1 MTRDALVALLRGRDP
16 LAAAAALTRDGDVTF
31 ARAGA
36 PGADLLVDGDRE
48 LPIADHRSAHAEGR
62 PSDAAVRYGEGV
74 DVEHVAERLMSLAEL
89 ARETGLLRAVCPI
102 PAEGVRTPGS
112 WGVEDLTV
120 VAAARGV
127 LDPSVRVRPS
137 WTRLGAATCGVTL
150 AFGADDLVVPEGDDT
165 DVVAL
170 AAAAGRRAVPR

>member
-16 LAAAAALTRDGDVTF
+16 LAAAAALTRDGDVTY
-31 ARAGA
+31 ARARA
-36 PGADLLVDGDRE
+36 AGADLLVDGDRE

-62 PSDAAVRYGEGV
+62 ASDATVRYGEGM
-74 DVEHVAERLMSLAEL
+74 DVEHVADRLMALAAL

-120 VAAARGV
+120 VAAARGM